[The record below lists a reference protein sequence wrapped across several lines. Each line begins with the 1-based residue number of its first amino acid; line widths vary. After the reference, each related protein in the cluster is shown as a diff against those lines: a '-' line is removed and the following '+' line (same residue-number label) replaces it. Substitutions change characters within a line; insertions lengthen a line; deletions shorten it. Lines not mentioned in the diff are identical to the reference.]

1 MEKEI
6 KVGKI
11 EGRKFLTDEE
21 KNIIKA
27 YQKMIDKEK
36 MLLAN
41 LRIQYITSENRVI
54 QDLEKAQ
61 NDFYSHIK
69 ILSKSKNI
77 PANQEW
83 FFDPAEL
90 CFKPKP

>member
-1 MEKEI
+1 MEEKESNV
-6 KVGKI
+6 K
-11 EGRKFLTDEE
+11 LTEEE
-21 KNIIKA
+21 KNMIKA
-27 YQKMIDKEK
+27 YQKMIDHEK

-41 LRIQYITSENRVI
+41 LRIQYITSENKVM
-54 QDLEKAQ
+54 QNLEKAQ

-77 PANQEW
+77 STNQEW

-90 CFKPKP
+90 CFKRKI